1 MENILSQIPQS
12 VIEMY
17 YLNEDESSISL
28 YSNAINRIGY
38 ISLPKED
45 IKVWENESCI
55 TLKVVGKLS
64 VSLWKEV
71 EHTHLILF

>member
-1 MENILSQIPQS
+1 MENILKQIPQS

-28 YSNAINRIGY
+28 YSDAINRLGF
-38 ISLPKED
+38 ISLPKEG

-55 TLKVVGKLS
+55 TLKVVGKFS